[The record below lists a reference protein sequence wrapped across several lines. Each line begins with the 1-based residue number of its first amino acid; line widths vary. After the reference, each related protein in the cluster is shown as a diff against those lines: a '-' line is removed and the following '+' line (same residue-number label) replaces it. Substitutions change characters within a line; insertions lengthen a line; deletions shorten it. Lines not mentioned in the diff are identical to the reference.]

1 MATVKLATLAIRTI
15 AKPLSAQLKNQ
26 ATQHDTFRAICASL
40 AQRMHTA
47 EVSLRTNLLGEPP
60 RHNPRPLS
68 ETRYVRRLSTT
79 CLLTTPNRAIEN
91 GANAL
96 AEGFL
101 FAVAA
106 LLILGESYRSSRNQS
121 KRRDNVD
128 EQLEELSSSVT
139 SLKTSVDAL
148 VTMQEELEGQRAR
161 NDELARIVQRM
172 LEIGLRG
179 GWAEFEGA
187 PLKIPRVE
195 LVPPELKRRAES
207 SNPDSSGSSSSTS

>member
-26 ATQHDTFRAICASL
+26 ATQHETFRAICVSL

-47 EVSLRTNLLGEPP
+47 EISLRTNILGEPA
-60 RHNPRPLS
+60 RHNVRPLS
-68 ETRYVRRLSTT
+68 ET
-79 CLLTTPNRAIEN
+79 RAIEN

-128 EQLEELSSSVT
+128 EQLEELSSSVA
-139 SLKTSVDAL
+139 SLKVSVDAL
-148 VTMQEELEGQRAR
+148 ETMQEELEGQRAR
-161 NDELARIVQRM
+161 NDELARIVERM

-179 GWAEFEGA
+179 GWAEFEGT
-187 PLKIPRVE
+187 PLRIPRVE
-195 LVPPELKRRAES
+195 LVPPSLKPRAGS
-207 SNPDSSGSSSSTS
+207 SDSDSSGSSS